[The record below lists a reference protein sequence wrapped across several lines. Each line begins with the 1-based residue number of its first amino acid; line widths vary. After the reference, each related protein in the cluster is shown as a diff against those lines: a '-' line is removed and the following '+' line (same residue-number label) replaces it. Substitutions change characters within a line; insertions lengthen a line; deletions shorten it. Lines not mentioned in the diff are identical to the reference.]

1 MYANRLNFRVFPHV
15 HPRAII
21 KIGGLNLEKLVV
33 SAPPGR
39 ARGQFYWAGEGERS
53 RAIIFGD

>member
-1 MYANRLNFRVFPHV
+1 V